1 MYIKIFIPEFLDI
14 LKYDF
19 WEVGA
24 SPIGQSGFPRKESQF
39 KCYYVSL
46 IIAAAYWT
54 TWNWQVKRQ
63 LVHATIKTRKTSRID
78 KPFCW
83 PFKMCTRVVVRW
95 RRSISPTTAT
105 RGHTKKGP
113 TKPRCRRDNLV
124 HLNLNHRAADKSH
137 VLDLVDRSYV
147 EIENRIAHMN
157 SITRTQRSTYA
168 WFTL

>member
-1 MYIKIFIPEFLDI
+1 MQDLSSLCKKRKINSSCTHACTRTRSGRSCSRSVTSMSSFLQTQRKPHHVI
-14 LKYDF
+14 HNYHACSI
-19 WEVGA
+19 A
-24 SPIGQSGFPRKESQF
+24 SFEIT
-39 KCYYVSL
+39 YTY
-46 IIAAAYWT
+46 
-54 TWNWQVKRQ
+54 
-63 LVHATIKTRKTSRID
+63 RID

-105 RGHTKKGP
+105 RGHTKNGP

-124 HLNLNHRAADKSH
+124 HINLNHRAAADKSH